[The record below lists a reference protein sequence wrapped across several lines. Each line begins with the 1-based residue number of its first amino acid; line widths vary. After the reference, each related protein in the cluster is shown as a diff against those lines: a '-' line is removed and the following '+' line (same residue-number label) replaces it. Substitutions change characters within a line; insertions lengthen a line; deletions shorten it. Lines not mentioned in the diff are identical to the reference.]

1 MPTANMSQM
10 QHYQNMLGQQQQL
23 GPAGIAERQIYQ
35 TQAEDPN
42 QLHAQRTPPEFVRD
56 VEHRGLSR
64 GGIWGNAVFDPSWLQ
79 QTQNPA
85 EAQGAQILT
94 PYQPYQE
101 SSRIQPQGNPD
112 IYQAGLGSLFGNLGG
127 PRQPQSAFENQFS
140 ELQNQMGGFGEQF
153 TGLETSIG
161 GLGESITAITDRLD
175 SIEQG
180 IKGLKTN
187 DTSQAYTRMN
197 WQPFSEWGRRR
208 N

>member
-1 MPTANMSQM
+1 MLTTDMSQLQRYQQMLDHGM
-10 QHYQNMLGQQQQL
+10 QQQPQQQQI
-23 GPAGIAERQIYQ
+23 GSPAEAQIYK
-35 TQAEDPN
+35 TQVQDPN
-42 QLHAQRTPPEFVRD
+42 EQLHAQGTPIQ
-56 VEHRGLSR
+56 GMSR
-64 GGIWGNAVFDPSWLQ
+64 SDIWKNAVFDPSWLQ
-79 QTQNPA
+79 QTQHPA
-85 EAQGAQILT
+85 EAQGAQILK

-101 SSRIQPQGNPD
+101 SSRMQPQGNPD
-112 IYQAGLGSLFGNLGG
+112 IYQAGLGSLFNNPGG

>member
-1 MPTANMSQM
+1 MSQM
-10 QHYQNMLGQQQQL
+10 QQYQDKINRQQQMQQ
-23 GPAGIAERQIYQ
+23 GVEQQISYRNQ
-35 TQAEDPN
+35 TDDPN
-42 QLHAQRTPPEFVRD
+42 QLHAQRTPISGIRD
-56 VEHRGLSR
+56 LSQGPIR
-64 GGIWGNAVFDPSWLQ
+64 NALSSHLI

-94 PYQPYQE
+94 PYQPQQEEQQYTGIQRQPPQQNPYQ
-101 SSRIQPQGNPD
+101 G
-112 IYQAGLGSLFGNLGG
+112 GLGSLFDNPGG
-127 PRQPQSAFENQFS
+127 PRQPTGAFENQFS

-153 TGLETSIG
+153 TGLETSLG

-180 IKGLKTN
+180 INGLKTN

-197 WQPFSEWGRRR
+197 WQPFSDWGRRR

>member
-1 MPTANMSQM
+1 MLTTDTTQM
-10 QHYQNMLGQQQQL
+10 QQYQKMIDLASQQQQI
-23 GPAGIAERQIYQ
+23 GSPGDEAEAQIYK
-35 TQAEDPN
+35 TQVQDPN
-42 QLHAQRTPPEFVRD
+42 QLHAQRTPIQGMPRSD
-56 VEHRGLSR
+56 
-64 GGIWGNAVFDPSWLQ
+64 IWKNLTFDPSWLQ

-85 EAQGAQILT
+85 EAQGAQILK
-94 PYQPYQE
+94 PYQPHQD
-101 SSRIQPQGNPD
+101 SSRMQPREG
-112 IYQAGLGSLFGNLGG
+112 IYQGGLGSLFNNLGG

-180 IKGLKTN
+180 IKGLKTD

-208 N
+208 T

>member
-1 MPTANMSQM
+1 MPTANISQM
-10 QHYQNMLGQQQQL
+10 QQYQQMLHHGMQQQPQQI
-23 GPAGIAERQIYQ
+23 GPAGGKLAEQIYI

-42 QLHAQRTPPEFVRD
+42 QVQEQRTPI
-56 VEHRGLSR
+56 RGTRFGEGISR
-64 GGIWGNAVFDPSWLQ
+64 GDMPLAAY
-79 QTQNPA
+79 QNPNTEVA
-85 EAQGAQILT
+85 SSRH
-94 PYQPYQE
+94 YQPQQEELNQVYENRNAYQ
-101 SSRIQPQGNPD
+101 G
-112 IYQAGLGSLFGNLGG
+112 GLGSLFNNPGG
-127 PRQPQSAFENQFS
+127 PRQPTGAFENQFS

-161 GLGESITAITDRLD
+161 GLGESITSITDRLD

>member
-1 MPTANMSQM
+1 MLTTDTSQM
-10 QHYQNMLGQQQQL
+10 QQYQQMLDHGMQQQPQQQQI
-23 GPAGIAERQIYQ
+23 GSPAEAQIYK
-35 TQAEDPN
+35 TQVQDPN
-42 QLHAQRTPPEFVRD
+42 EQLHAQGTPIQGMPRSD
-56 VEHRGLSR
+56 
-64 GGIWGNAVFDPSWLQ
+64 IWKNLTFDRSWLQ
-79 QTQNPA
+79 HTQHPA
-85 EAQGAQILT
+85 EAQGAQILK

-101 SSRIQPQGNPD
+101 SSRMQPQGNPD
-112 IYQAGLGSLFGNLGG
+112 IYQAGLGSLFNNLGG

-180 IKGLKTN
+180 IKGLKTD

>member
-1 MPTANMSQM
+1 MQQYQQM
-10 QHYQNMLGQQQQL
+10 LDHGMQQQPQQI
-23 GPAGIAERQIYQ
+23 GPAGIAERQIYT

-79 QTQNPA
+79 QTQTPA
-85 EAQGAQILT
+85 EAQGAQVLPK
-94 PYQPYQE
+94 PYEPQQD
-101 SSRIQPQGNPD
+101 SSRMHPQGNPD
-112 IYQAGLGSLFGNLGG
+112 AYQLGLGSLFAGGSFGG
-127 PRQPQSAFENQFS
+127 PRQPQQAFESQFS

-153 TGLETSIG
+153 TGLETSLG

-180 IKGLKTN
+180 IKGLKTD

-197 WQPFSEWGRRR
+197 WQPFSEWGKRRT
-208 N
+208 